1 MLKFILDAVPELAG
15 TIGLGK
21 DTAYCYAMMFGK
33 PSVKYARTVQHDN
46 TVKICKIKSLTK
58 LLYKIIN

>member
-1 MLKFILDAVPELAG
+1 MLKFIMDAVPELAG

-46 TVKICKIKSLTK
+46 TAKIHKIKSLTE
-58 LLYKIIN
+58 

>member
-46 TVKICKIKSLTK
+46 TAKICKIKSLT
-58 LLYKIIN
+58 